1 MDKQLYNALERLNY
15 RLSKIGKK
23 RPELIQDIEPYI
35 EINFGGYITKSGRI
49 SRRILKNPEPDLLER
64 IEGTIDFVSGVVS
77 EVDNIPDNIY
87 DIWQN
92 AISDYFRFVSEIGMD
107 ALRELAP
114 QTTENITELTKEN
127 EKIDFWRAVEK
138 WRQEREK
145 VMEYVDSLANAEP
158 YTDF

>member
-15 RLSKIGKK
+15 RLSKVGKK
-23 RPELIQDIEPYI
+23 RPELIQDISPYI

-64 IEGTIDFVSGVVS
+64 IEGAIDFVSGIVS

-92 AISDYFRFVSEIGMD
+92 AIADYYRFVSEIGVD
-107 ALRELAP
+107 ALKELAP
-114 QTTENITELTKEN
+114 ETTANIPELTKEN

-138 WRQEREK
+138 WKQEREK
-145 VMEYVDSLANAEP
+145 VMAYVDTLANAEP